1 MLTCLLD
8 NTQLSL
14 YITVLRKDQ
23 FHLQILDGLVL
34 LEPLLDMECMLELVK
49 NKETYLT
56 LTLLDLENHGHLL

>member
-14 YITVLRKDQ
+14 FITALRKDQ
-23 FHLQILDGLVL
+23 FHLPTLDGLAL

-56 LTLLDLENHGHLL
+56 LTLLDLENHGHLH